1 MKKFKVDTSIDL
13 KTFLADKLNLSKAKA
28 KEIIDLKL
36 ILVNNKRVWIAKYKL
51 KKGDIVE
58 VPEFESIK
66 IDKNFDIS
74 KSILYEDD
82 FIIAVNK
89 PPFLESNLKKG
100 SVEDIL
106 RRFKRDKKI
115 EAIHRLDK
123 ETSGVL
129 LFAKNKK
136 TFFKFKELWE
146 EKKVNKLYLA
156 IVVGIP
162 KFKKKFISIP
172 IDKKYAKS
180 EVFVKNIG
188 KNSAL
193 VEVNIRTG
201 RKHQIR
207 IHLAKIGY
215 PIIGDKIYGYKNVD
229 NPILKSVKR
238 QMLHSSKISFTHP
251 FLKKNLT
258 ITAPLHKDFLSLKKL
273 LEI

>member
-100 SVEDIL
+100 SVEDVL

-123 ETSGVL
+123 ETSGVI